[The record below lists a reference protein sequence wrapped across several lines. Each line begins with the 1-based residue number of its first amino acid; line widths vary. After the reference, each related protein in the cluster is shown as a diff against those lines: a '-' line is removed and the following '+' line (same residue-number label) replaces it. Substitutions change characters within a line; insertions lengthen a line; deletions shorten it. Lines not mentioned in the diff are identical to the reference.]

1 MHRHDDVLAIAAN
14 QHGLIRTS
22 QLVELG
28 VPSGSLAHAVSAGHL
43 ERLSERVL
51 RIGGS
56 APTSD
61 QLAMAAALDVPGG
74 AVAVYSAAALWQ
86 LPGFDLEPVHV
97 LTARSPHR
105 GGQHL
110 GIVHT
115 SVHVSPADVME
126 LRGIPITSP
135 LRTLCDLAGRLHQD
149 RLDLLCERMLAK
161 RLLRVAQLHEH
172 VARLPRRGGAR
183 GTAAIRRLALE
194 RGDDH
199 RPVESGLEHR
209 FQSIL
214 RDAGEQP
221 FERQVDLGDDDGWIG
236 RVDFVDHP
244 CRLIAEVQSE
254 LFHSGRVDRARDD
267 VRNSRFR
274 RAGWTLLEIR
284 EFDIWHRPDRVVAT
298 VRDARRAARRRAQQ
312 KGGSPDAAGRSR

>member
-1 MHRHDDVLAIAAN
+1 MHRHDDVLRIAAD
-14 QHGLIRTS
+14 QHGLIRIS

-28 VPSGSLAHAVSAGHL
+28 ISPSSVAHAMSVGHL
-43 ERLSERVL
+43 ERLSDRVL

-56 APTSD
+56 ARTLD
-61 QLAMAAALDVPGG
+61 QAAMAAALDVPGG
-74 AVAVYSAAALWQ
+74 AVAVFSAAALWQ
-86 LPGFDLEPVHV
+86 LPGFELEPVHV
-97 LTARSPHR
+97 LTDRSPHR
-105 GGQHL
+105 GGPHL
-110 GIVHT
+110 GVVHT
-115 SVHVSPADVME
+115 SVRFSPEDVIE
-126 LRGIPITSP
+126 LRGIPVTSP
-135 LRTLCDLAGRLHQD
+135 LRTLCDLAGRLHHD
-149 RLDLLCERMLAK
+149 RLDLLCERMLSK

-172 VARLPRRGGAR
+172 VAGLPRRGGAR

-194 RGDDH
+194 RGPDH

-209 FQSIL
+209 FESIL
-214 RDAGEQP
+214 RDAGEPP

-267 VRNSRFR
+267 VRISRFR

-284 EFDIWHRPDRVVAT
+284 EFDIWHRPDRVVAV
-298 VRDARRAARRRAQQ
+298 VRAARRAARRLARRKVAHQIQ
-312 KGGSPDAAGRSR
+312 PRRST